1 MSVKERLLLPRGL
14 RGGLSAEILEDRAC
28 QETIDAAYE
37 VHAALGASHAAATYL
52 NALAVEIGARGLVA
66 HRKPSFSVVYKG
78 KVVGAFDGDLLVEER
93 VLVQVGV
100 DGPGEAQRVEAM
112 RGLVAGGV
120 KVGLAFGFGAAE
132 LRFARIL

>member
-1 MSVKERLLLPRGL
+1 MSMKERQLLPRP
-14 RGGLSAEILEDRAC
+14 RHAISAEILQDRAC
-28 QETIDAAYE
+28 QETIDAAYA
-37 VHAALGASHAAATYL
+37 VHAALGAGHAAATYL
-52 NALAVEIGARGLVA
+52 NALAVELGARGLVA

-93 VLVQVGV
+93 VLVQVAAAAL
-100 DGPGEAQRVEAM
+100 DDAQRTETV

-120 KVGLAFGFGAAE
+120 KVGLAFSFGGAE